1 MRHEINNVIHDMYIF
16 LDFLANCAFLY
27 LEEFDISLEL
37 GYNKPASKVKT
48 VRIRSFVFQ
57 KRKKER
63 SLNKSFLVSDHMD

>member
-37 GYNKPASKVKT
+37 GYNKPALQKSKPFE
-48 VRIRSFVFQ
+48 FVPLFS
-57 KRKKER
+57 KREKKKD
-63 SLNKSFLVSDHMD
+63 L